1 MNSIHDVG
9 GMEGLGSL
17 NVEENEPV
25 FHSDW
30 ERRVF
35 ALNIA
40 NMWLMGPVD
49 RLRHAGERLDPVFYL
64 TASYYEK
71 WLASIE
77 MVARDLGVLSD
88 EEMDSGEVLAEFELS
103 HPAPSADQYL
113 GMLQTGMPAERDT
126 GRLEPRFQVG
136 DRVLTNNDQPHG
148 HTRLPRYAR
157 GRTGTIEMIHGTHL
171 LPDTAA
177 HDQGENP
184 QPLYS
189 VRFEATELWGNSA
202 VTGDSL
208 YIDLWED
215 YLQPAA

>member
-9 GMEGLGSL
+9 GMECLGSL
-17 NVEENEPV
+17 HVEENEPV
-25 FHSDW
+25 FHQDW

-49 RLRHAGERLDPVFYL
+49 RLRHAVERLDPIFYL
-64 TASYYEK
+64 TARYYEK
-71 WLASIE
+71 WLAAIE
-77 MVARDLGVLSD
+77 IVARDLGILSD
-88 EEMDSGEVLAEFELS
+88 EEMESGEVRAEFQLP
-103 HPAPSADQYL
+103 HPAPSTDQYL
-113 GMLQTGMPAERDT
+113 GLLRAGMPAERDT

-157 GRTGTIEMIHGTHL
+157 GRTGTIAIIHGTHL
-171 LPDTAA
+171 LPDTSA

-184 QPLYS
+184 QPLYN
-189 VRFEATELWGNSA
+189 VRFDATELWGKSA
-202 VTGDSL
+202 TTGDSL
-208 YIDLWED
+208 HIDLWED